1 MLDKN
6 PKLAL
11 EENNLWMNLKLK
23 ILSVRCQTNTH
34 LKSEGKREVSY
45 LIIVAL

>member
-23 ILSVRCQTNTH
+23 ILPGVKQTPF
-34 LKSEGKREVSY
+34 
-45 LIIVAL
+45 